1 MIARYAIIM
10 VHVAPVDVSHAAVV
24 KFLYETD
31 VEIANTLALELVSA
45 DFSAA
50 MVEGLILGKFP
61 FLFLPFE
68 IERF

>member
-1 MIARYAIIM
+1 M

-31 VEIANTLALELVSA
+31 VKIANALALELVSA

-50 MVEGLILGKFP
+50 MVEGLIRGKF
-61 FLFLPFE
+61 LFFN
-68 IERF
+68 IF

>member
-1 MIARYAIIM
+1 M

-31 VEIANTLALELVSA
+31 VEIANALALELVSA

-50 MVEGLILGKFP
+50 MVEGLIRGKFSFFYYLLKSRHLSFFS
-61 FLFLPFE
+61 FLNY
-68 IERF
+68 